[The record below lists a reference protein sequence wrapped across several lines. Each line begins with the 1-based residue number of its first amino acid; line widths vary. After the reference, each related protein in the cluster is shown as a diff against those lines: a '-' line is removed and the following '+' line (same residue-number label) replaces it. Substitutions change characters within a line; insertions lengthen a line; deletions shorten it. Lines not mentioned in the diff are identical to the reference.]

1 MFATLRHTTNIKL
14 RQLHLRQREL
24 DEFRKTV
31 NDKAVADS
39 READK
44 VLSLLHQM
52 LEWGYKFTDENEVN
66 ALKAFLNQ
74 AAWDQSISKEK
85 IKEWG
90 ALLSKKLQVQ
100 DNRYGLSE
108 IFCKIVLEWIQ
119 HSFKSDAPDSQK
131 SEEPQRQELF
141 EQKEIWEHYAFN
153 GATVNEQQITH
164 YLLDLFSPI
173 MSKNALDKEPL
184 DMVRERISS
193 YATNNLLQVHRH
205 SIKEAVNCILTED
218 LFSGDKR
225 KSLES
230 LRENNII
237 LDELADVIRSEL
249 ERIEDWDWE
258 DQPLALHIRRH
269 INGKYRFYMDV
280 EIIEAILIQLIGMA
294 WAKEIRYCFQIIVN
308 SDAWNSSTDIHLTK
322 KDIRRRKRF
331 LGTSTVK
338 EEQNENI
345 QKLRHLMYN
354 QFYFLAQLPDSS
366 TYASYDNDISDDDNG
381 DDDGDEDD
389 GDEGLDH
396 KKKPNSTGFIKHL
409 TLRLI
414 STELLIQK
422 HLHGEC
428 TYFQTDF
435 KWFGPSIPHD
445 TLWAVLK
452 FFHFP
457 EKWLRF
463 FERFLKPEIVFADD
477 TSDTKRRKRVRG
489 IPMSH
494 ALSTTFGEILL
505 FVLDFAI
512 NQATHGLNLYRFHDD
527 IHFFG
532 RQKSCIVAW
541 ETLCKFVNV
550 MGLTL
555 NDEKSA
561 SITCTRPGFVC
572 PPSEKLPAGVV
583 RWGFLHLSSG
593 EWMVD
598 QEIFKKNIDEMKF
611 QLQSCQTIFAF
622 VHAYNTYI
630 KFFANNLGH
639 IGWSLGQ
646 KHARLAM
653 EYISIV
659 QKSVFSDLSNGKHHD
674 IVPYLSDRI
683 KNEPYLRASSV
694 ELPSEFFY
702 FPTTMG
708 GLNVH
713 NPFAKF
719 LGRISL
725 LWPNIDERVE
735 GTIELE
741 RKSYD
746 KAKEKFEAGLGPQD
760 LDPDE
765 PFMSYDEYAK
775 AFEARGRHLAR
786 LYKTMTDEFEESP
799 PRLSLN
805 AKTLLNRYS
814 RIHFGAPPPNLE
826 TWALEMFGSDA
837 FDRFGDLNIGDKEY
851 LPIGLVNLLLKERM
865 RWQN

>member
-280 EIIEAILIQLIGMA
+280 EIIDAILIQLIGMA

-851 LPIGLVNLLLKERM
+851 LPIGLVDLLLKERM

>member
-39 READK
+39 REAGK
-44 VLSLLHQM
+44 VLSLLLQM

-119 HSFKSDAPDSQK
+119 HSFKSGAPDSQK

-280 EIIEAILIQLIGMA
+280 EIIDAILIQLIGMA

-322 KDIRRRKRF
+322 KDIRRRERF
-331 LGTSTVK
+331 LGTSTV
-338 EEQNENI
+338 EEEKNENI

-366 TYASYDNDISDDDNG
+366 TYASYDNDVSDDDNG

-389 GDEGLDH
+389 DDEGLDH

-653 EYISIV
+653 ECISIV

-708 GLNVH
+708 GLSVH

-746 KAKEKFEAGLGPQD
+746 KAKEKFDAGLVPQD

-805 AKTLLNRYS
+805 AQTLLNRYS

-851 LPIGLVNLLLKERM
+851 LPIGLVDLLLKERM

>member
-14 RQLHLRQREL
+14 RQLRLRQREL

-52 LEWGYKFTDENEVN
+52 LEWGYKFTDETEVN

-193 YATNNLLQVHRH
+193 YATNNILQVHRH

-218 LFSGDKR
+218 LFSADKR

-331 LGTSTVK
+331 LGTSTVE

-366 TYASYDNDISDDDNG
+366 MYASYDNDISDDDNG

-389 GDEGLDH
+389 DDEGLDY

-512 NQATHGLNLYRFHDD
+512 NQATRGLNLYRFHDD

-653 EYISIV
+653 EYLSIV

-786 LYKTMTDEFEESP
+786 LYKTMTDEFGESP

-805 AKTLLNRYS
+805 AQTLLKRYS

-851 LPIGLVNLLLKERM
+851 LPIGLVDLLLKERM

>member
-52 LEWGYKFTDENEVN
+52 LEWGYKFTDETEVN

-119 HSFKSDAPDSQK
+119 HSFKSGAPDSQK

-322 KDIRRRKRF
+322 KDIRRRERF
-331 LGTSTVK
+331 LGTSTV
-338 EEQNENI
+338 EEEKNENI

-366 TYASYDNDISDDDNG
+366 MYASYDNDVSDDDNG

-389 GDEGLDH
+389 DDEGLDH

-445 TLWAVLK
+445 TLRAVLK

-653 EYISIV
+653 ECISIV

-708 GLNVH
+708 GLSVH

-746 KAKEKFEAGLGPQD
+746 KAKEKFDAGLVPQD

-805 AKTLLNRYS
+805 AQTLLNRYS
-814 RIHFGAPPPNLE
+814 RIHFGALPPNLE

-851 LPIGLVNLLLKERM
+851 LPIGLVDLLLKERM

>member
-39 READK
+39 WEADK

-322 KDIRRRKRF
+322 KDIRRRERF
-331 LGTSTVK
+331 LGTSTV
-338 EEQNENI
+338 EEEKNENI

-366 TYASYDNDISDDDNG
+366 MYASYDNDVSDDDNG

-389 GDEGLDH
+389 DDEGLDH

-653 EYISIV
+653 ECISIV

-708 GLNVH
+708 GLSVH

-746 KAKEKFEAGLGPQD
+746 KAKEKFDAGLVPQD

-805 AKTLLNRYS
+805 AQTLLNRYS
-814 RIHFGAPPPNLE
+814 RIHFGALPPNLE

-851 LPIGLVNLLLKERM
+851 LPIGLVDLLLKERM

>member
-280 EIIEAILIQLIGMA
+280 EIIDAILIQLIGMA

-345 QKLRHLMYN
+345 
-354 QFYFLAQLPDSS
+354 
-366 TYASYDNDISDDDNG
+366 
-381 DDDGDEDD
+381 
-389 GDEGLDH
+389 
-396 KKKPNSTGFIKHL
+396 
-409 TLRLI
+409 
-414 STELLIQK
+414 
-422 HLHGEC
+422 
-428 TYFQTDF
+428 
-435 KWFGPSIPHD
+435 
-445 TLWAVLK
+445 
-452 FFHFP
+452 
-457 EKWLRF
+457 
-463 FERFLKPEIVFADD
+463 
-477 TSDTKRRKRVRG
+477 
-489 IPMSH
+489 
-494 ALSTTFGEILL
+494 
-505 FVLDFAI
+505 
-512 NQATHGLNLYRFHDD
+512 
-527 IHFFG
+527 
-532 RQKSCIVAW
+532 
-541 ETLCKFVNV
+541 
-550 MGLTL
+550 
-555 NDEKSA
+555 
-561 SITCTRPGFVC
+561 
-572 PPSEKLPAGVV
+572 
-583 RWGFLHLSSG
+583 
-593 EWMVD
+593 
-598 QEIFKKNIDEMKF
+598 
-611 QLQSCQTIFAF
+611 
-622 VHAYNTYI
+622 
-630 KFFANNLGH
+630 
-639 IGWSLGQ
+639 
-646 KHARLAM
+646 
-653 EYISIV
+653 
-659 QKSVFSDLSNGKHHD
+659 
-674 IVPYLSDRI
+674 
-683 KNEPYLRASSV
+683 
-694 ELPSEFFY
+694 
-702 FPTTMG
+702 
-708 GLNVH
+708 
-713 NPFAKF
+713 
-719 LGRISL
+719 
-725 LWPNIDERVE
+725 
-735 GTIELE
+735 
-741 RKSYD
+741 
-746 KAKEKFEAGLGPQD
+746 
-760 LDPDE
+760 
-765 PFMSYDEYAK
+765 
-775 AFEARGRHLAR
+775 
-786 LYKTMTDEFEESP
+786 
-799 PRLSLN
+799 
-805 AKTLLNRYS
+805 
-814 RIHFGAPPPNLE
+814 
-826 TWALEMFGSDA
+826 
-837 FDRFGDLNIGDKEY
+837 
-851 LPIGLVNLLLKERM
+851 
-865 RWQN
+865 

>member
-14 RQLHLRQREL
+14 RQLRLRQREL

-39 READK
+39 REAGK

-141 EQKEIWEHYAFN
+141 EQKEVWEHYAFN
-153 GATVNEQQITH
+153 EATVNEQQITH

-184 DMVRERISS
+184 DLVRERISS
-193 YATNNLLQVHRH
+193 YATNNILQVHRH

-218 LFSGDKR
+218 LFSADKR

-258 DQPLALHIRRH
+258 NQPLALHIRRH

-308 SDAWNSSTDIHLTK
+308 SDAWTSSTDIHLTK

-331 LGTSTVK
+331 LGTSTD
-338 EEQNENI
+338 EEEKNENI
-345 QKLRHLMYN
+345 QKLRHLIYN

-366 TYASYDNDISDDDNG
+366 MYASYDNDISDDDNG
-381 DDDGDEDD
+381 DDDGDDD
-389 GDEGLDH
+389 GDDEGRDH

-477 TSDTKRRKRVRG
+477 TNDTKRRKRVRG

-541 ETLCKFVNV
+541 ETLCKFVNI

-572 PPSEKLPAGVV
+572 PPSAKLPAGIV

-805 AKTLLNRYS
+805 AQTLLKRYS
-814 RIHFGAPPPNLE
+814 SIHFGAPPPNLE

-851 LPIGLVNLLLKERM
+851 LPIGLVDLLLKERM

>member
-1 MFATLRHTTNIKL
+1 MFSTLRHTTNIKL
-14 RQLHLRQREL
+14 RQLHLRQSEL
-24 DEFRKTV
+24 NEFRKRV
-31 NDKAVADS
+31 NDKSVADS
-39 READK
+39 GEAVK

-52 LEWGYKFTDENEVN
+52 SEWGYKFTDENEAN
-66 ALKAFLNQ
+66 ALESFLNQ
-74 AAWDQSISKEK
+74 ATWDHSISTEK
-85 IKEWG
+85 VKEWG
-90 ALLSKKLQVQ
+90 TLLSQKLQVQ
-100 DNRYGLSE
+100 DNRYELSE

-119 HSFKSDAPDSQK
+119 QSFKFGSSDSQE

-141 EQKEIWEHYAFN
+141 EQKELWEYYAFN
-153 GATVNEQQITH
+153 RAAVDTQQITD
-164 YLLDLFSPI
+164 YLVDLFGPI
-173 MSKNALDKEPL
+173 MSKNVLDKEPL
-184 DMVRERISS
+184 DLVRERISS
-193 YATNNLLQVHRH
+193 YATKKEFLKVHRH
-205 SIKEAVNCILTED
+205 SVKEAINCILTED
-218 LFSGDKR
+218 LFTGDKR
-225 KSLES
+225 KTLES
-230 LRENNII
+230 FRENNVI
-237 LDELADVIRSEL
+237 LSELEDVIRSEL
-249 ERIEDWDWE
+249 ETIDDWDWE
-258 DQPLALHIRRH
+258 NQPLVLHVRRH
-269 INGKYRFYMDV
+269 INGKYRFYMDE
-280 EIIEAILIQLIGMA
+280 EIIEAILLQLIGMA
-294 WAKEIRYCFQIIVN
+294 WAKKIRYCFQIIVN
-308 SDAWNSSTDIHLTK
+308 SDAWNSSSDVHLTK
-322 KDIRRRKRF
+322 KDIRRREQF
-331 LGTSTVK
+331 LGTSTVR
-338 EEQNENI
+338 EEKNENI

-354 QFYFLAQLPDSS
+354 QSYFLAQLPDSS
-366 TYASYDNDISDDDNG
+366 VYAPYNDDDDIKSQDQGN
-381 DDDGDEDD
+381 
-389 GDEGLDH
+389 
-396 KKKPNSTGFIKHL
+396 KPSPTGSIKHL

-414 STELLIQK
+414 TTELFIQK

-445 TLWAVLK
+445 TLSTVLR

-457 EKWLRF
+457 EKWVRF
-463 FERFLKPEIVFADD
+463 FGRFLEPDIVFAEES
-477 TSDTKRRKRVRG
+477 SDKKRRKRVRG

-505 FVLDFAI
+505 FVLDFAV
-512 NQATHGLNLYRFHDD
+512 NQATNGLNLYRFHDD

-532 RQKSCIVAW
+532 RQKSCVIAW

-550 MGLTL
+550 MGLSL

-572 PPSEKLPAGVV
+572 QPSEKLPAGIV

-598 QEIFKKNIDEMKF
+598 EDTLKKNIDEMKF

-622 VHAYNTYI
+622 IHAYNTYI

-646 KHARLAM
+646 KHAQLAM
-653 EYISIV
+653 EYISKV
-659 QKSVFSDLSNGKHHD
+659 QASVFSDLSNGRHHD

-683 KNEPYLRASSV
+683 KNETCLRASSV
-694 ELPSEFFY
+694 ELPPEFFY

-719 LGRISL
+719 LGRISP
-725 LWPNIDERVE
+725 LWPNIDERIE

-746 KAKEKFEAGLGPQD
+746 KAKEKFEAGLGPPD

-765 PFMSYDEYAK
+765 PFLSYDEYAK

-786 LYKTMTDEFEESP
+786 LYKTMTGEFEESSP
-799 PRLSLN
+799 KLSLN
-805 AKTLLNRYS
+805 ARALLNRYKN
-814 RIHFGAPPPNLE
+814 IHNGTSPPKLE
-826 TWALEMFGSDA
+826 AWAVEMFGSDA
-837 FDRFGDLNIGDKEY
+837 FDRFGDLNIGDKEF
-851 LPIGLVNLLLKERM
+851 LPIGLVELLLKERM